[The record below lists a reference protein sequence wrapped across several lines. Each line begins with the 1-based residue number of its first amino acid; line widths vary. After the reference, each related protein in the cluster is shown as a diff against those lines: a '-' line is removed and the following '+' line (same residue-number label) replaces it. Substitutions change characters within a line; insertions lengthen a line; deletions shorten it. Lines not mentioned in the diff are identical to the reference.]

1 MYFTDKLGKLLR
13 LVSRLR
19 DAAERSPGNSIKKP
33 SAKEVIYAL
42 PEQGAVSI
50 RIQTA
55 NDTRL

>member
-1 MYFTDKLGKLLR
+1 M
-13 LVSRLR
+13 VSRLR

-33 SAKEVIYAL
+33 SAKEEIYAL

-50 RIQTA
+50 RIQTD